1 MLASISP
8 VGEAARG
15 QRWPVTV
22 GAYLVASTVGGA
34 LVGALAGGLGH
45 LVVAL
50 LGAPSTAVVV
60 ATLSV
65 LALLAVAVDRGLL
78 RVRLP
83 AWQRQVDETW
93 LTSYRGWVYGA
104 GFGLQLGAGVLTRI
118 PTATV
123 YLVLA
128 AAAATGSLAAG
139 TLVGASFGGVRA
151 LPILL
156 AGRHRDPARLNAFHQ
171 RMDAAASAADRATS
185 AVVVVATAVLATATV
200 AVAG

>member
-15 QRWPVTV
+15 QRWSITV
-22 GAYLVASTVGGA
+22 SAYLVGSAAGGA
-34 LVGALAGGLGH
+34 TLGLLGGTLGWGLFALTGRPPTAAVAGALAL
-45 LVVAL
+45 
-50 LGAPSTAVVV
+50 
-60 ATLSV
+60 
-65 LALLAVAVDRGLL
+65 LALLAVALDRGLL
-78 RVRLP
+78 RWNVP

-104 GFGLQLGAGVLTRI
+104 GFGFQLGAGVLTRI
-118 PTATV
+118 PTAAV
-123 YLVLA
+123 HLVVLA
-128 AAAATGSLAAG
+128 TIASGSPATGALIG
-139 TLVGASFGGVRA
+139 VTFGAVRA

-171 RMDAAASAADRATS
+171 RMDAAASTADRVTS
-185 AVVVVATAVLATATV
+185 GVVALAAAALATT

>member
-22 GAYLVASTVGGA
+22 SAYLVGSAAGGA
-34 LVGALAGGLGH
+34 LTGGLAGGVGW

-50 LGAPSTAVVV
+50 LGRPPAGA
-60 ATLSV
+60 ALAILAALAV
-65 LALLAVAVDRGLL
+65 LAVLLDRGVLPW
-78 RVRLP
+78 RTP

-93 LTSYRGWVYGA
+93 LTTYRGWVYGA
-104 GFGLQLGAGVLTRI
+104 GFGLQLGAGVLTRV
-118 PTATV
+118 PTAAV
-123 YLVLA
+123 HLVLA
-128 AAAATGSLAAG
+128 VALATASV
-139 TLVGASFGGVRA
+139 TSGALIGLTFGAVRA

-171 RMDAAASAADRATS
+171 RMDAAAPTADRVTT
-185 AVVVVATAVLATATV
+185 AVVALAAAVLATT